1 VIGLMLPAAAAA
13 LFLAVVRRGVGVTAR
28 PPVRWWLVAAAALA
42 AQIALYD
49 PPLNE
54 QPWALAFGPWVYVAS
69 LLCVLL
75 VLARN
80 ALALRATWASLP
92 WWLAAAGVGLNVLVV
107 TANHGYM
114 PQSVEARQIAGSRS
128 AAIGQ
133 AGTLAEVVP
142 PPQLT
147 NVTPLTAD
155 TALAWLGD
163 IIPEPSW
170 LPLTNVISVGDLM
183 LATGIAWTVL
193 QRGLHGTTRA
203 PASNKPSRT
212 TCVEPSSSDT
222 LA

>member
-1 VIGLMLPAAAAA
+1 MLPAAAAA
-13 LFLAVVRRGVGVTAR
+13 LFLAVMRRGAGAPAR
-28 PPVRWWLVAAAALA
+28 PPVRWWFLAAAALA

-54 QPWALAFGPWVYVAS
+54 QPWALVFGPWVYVAS

-80 ALALRATWASLP
+80 ALAVRATWASFP
-92 WWLAAAGVGLNVLVV
+92 WWLAAAGVGLNVIVV

-114 PQSVEARQIAGSRS
+114 PQSVEARQIAGST
-128 AAIGQ
+128 AAALGQ
-133 AGTLAEVVP
+133 AGTLEEVAQ

-147 NVTPLTAD
+147 NVTVLTAD

-170 LPLTNVISVGDLM
+170 LPLANVVSLGDLM
-183 LATGIAWTVL
+183 LATGIACTVL
-193 QRGLHGTTRA
+193 LRGLRGTARA
-203 PASNKPSRT
+203 PTSNKSART
-212 TCVEPSSSDT
+212 ICVEQSWSDT
-222 LA
+222 WA